1 MLKFGISHTNVVF
14 PAGRR
19 AIEAVQAMEE
29 AGFES
34 VWTVEH
40 ALIPSRFE
48 SRYPE
53 TSDGNLP
60 FPAGWPIPDPLV
72 WLAFVAA
79 SAPSLELGTGV
90 LVLAQ
95 RNPLSTAKE
104 VATLDHM
111 TGGRVVLGVGAGW
124 LREEFEA
131 LGVPF
136 PNRGRRMEE
145 AIAVMRGL
153 WSEEVFAFDGE
164 LFSFPAVH
172 SAPKPASATVPVHIG
187 GYSDRAAE
195 RAGRLGDGFFP
206 GTSDPEALAGLVAV
220 MRRAAEAAGRDPE
233 SIEVTARGSEDH
245 DHLRALQRVGAARVL
260 VSARAFDPD
269 HFADEVS
276 KFGTDVIEPF
286 TAA

>member
-1 MLKFGISHTNVVF
+1 MLRFGISHTNVVF
-14 PAGRR
+14 PAGPQ
-19 AIEAVQAMEE
+19 AIEAVDAMEQ

-53 TSDGNLP
+53 TPDGKLP
-60 FPAGWPIPDPLV
+60 FPPQWPIPDPLV
-72 WLAFVAA
+72 WLSFVAA
-79 SAPSLELGTGV
+79 SAPSLKLGTGV

-104 VATLDHM
+104 VATLDVLA
-111 TGGRVVLGVGAGW
+111 GGRVVLGVGAGW
-124 LREEFEA
+124 LREEFDA

-136 PNRGRRMEE
+136 GNRGQRMEE
-145 AIAVMRGL
+145 AIAVLRGL
-153 WSEEVFAFDGE
+153 WSEGSFAFDGE
-164 LFSFPAVH
+164 VFSFPAVH
-172 SAPKPASATVPVHIG
+172 SAPKPTSSSVPVHIG
-187 GYSDRAAE
+187 GYSHRAAE

-206 GTSDPEALAGLVAV
+206 GTSDPEALADLVGV
-220 MRRAAEAAGRDPE
+220 MRRAAEAAGRDPD
-233 SIEVTARGSEDH
+233 SIEVTARGSGDH
-245 DHLRALQRVGAARVL
+245 EHLRALHDSGAVRVL
-260 VSARAFDPD
+260 VSARAFDAG
-269 HFADEVS
+269 HFADQVS